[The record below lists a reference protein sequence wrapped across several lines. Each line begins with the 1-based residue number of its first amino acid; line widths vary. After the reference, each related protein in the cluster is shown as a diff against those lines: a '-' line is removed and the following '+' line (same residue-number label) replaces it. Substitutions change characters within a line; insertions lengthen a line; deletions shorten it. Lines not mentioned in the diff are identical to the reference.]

1 MTPEGAAELFRANGL
16 PLDDATIGKLL
27 EYERLLLGWN
37 EKINLVSRKET
48 ADVFTKQIVGSI
60 AFLFSCRLMGDTRLL
75 DVGTGGGLPGIPL
88 AIMHPDVSVTMVD
101 SIQKKMKAVNDMVGA
116 LGLGRTRA
124 ICGRV
129 EELER
134 ANVGNFDYIVA
145 RGVSSA
151 AEVVGW
157 CVRLLRTKGR
167 YRMAEPGPDP
177 GSRSGS
183 KTLIPP
189 GSFILL
195 KGGDLAEEL
204 SRLSEVSGSAAV
216 TVRPL
221 TVAGAEE
228 LFTDKKVMI
237 ITP

>member
-1 MTPEGAAELFRANGL
+1 MTPATAAELFNANGL
-16 PLDDATIGKLL
+16 SLDDATIGKLL
-27 EYERLLLGWN
+27 EYERLLLDWN
-37 EKINLVSRKET
+37 RKINLVSRKET
-48 ADVFTKQIVGSI
+48 ADAFTKQIVGSI

-88 AIMHPDVSVTMVD
+88 AILHPDISVTMVD
-101 SIQKKMKAVNDMVGA
+101 SIQKKMKAVNDMVAA
-116 LGLGRTRA
+116 LGLAHTGA

-134 ANVGNFDYIVA
+134 VKVGNFDYIVA

-157 CVRLLRTKGR
+157 CAKLLRTKGR
-167 YRMAEPGPDP
+167 YRAAEPGPDP
-177 GSRSGS
+177 GSGSGPR
-183 KTLIPP
+183 TLIPP

-195 KGGDLAEEL
+195 KGGDLTEEL
-204 SRLSEVSGSAAV
+204 SALSKVAGSAAV
-216 TVRPL
+216 TVRPV

-228 LFTDKKVMI
+228 LFTDKKALI